1 MKLTFRWYGDKD
13 AVSLDKIRQIPVIS
27 GIVSAIDDILPGEV
41 WPQEQIEA
49 IKNKANAHGLEFEVV
64 ESVAVHEDIKL
75 GEKSRDKYIE
85 NYIETMKRLSRA
97 GIKVICYNFMPVFD
111 WMRSN
116 LRFKNEDGS
125 ESLAYE
131 HDKVIKFNPLTLS
144 EDLNL
149 PAWDK
154 SIGKERM
161 KKLLDIYNE
170 FTDERY
176 FANLKYFLDAVIPA
190 AEKYDIKM
198 ASHPDDPPWSIYGLP
213 RIIGQERNFQKF
225 LDLNKSAYNGVTFCA
240 GSLGCYKNNDLE
252 KMIEMAKGRIH
263 FAHLRNKN
271 RRRKDFETAHPSV
284 CGSLDMYRLVKKLY
298 DTGFDG
304 YIRPTTADRFGRKRQ
319 PRGIRT
325 YDRALGAMYI
335 AGLIEAIEKEA
346 KMFKDKVAVITERI
360 LCSAF
365 QEWQDWE
372 QSRRA

>member
-198 ASHPDDPPWSIYGLP
+198 AIHPDDPPWSIYGLP

-263 FAHLRNKN
+263 FAHLRNVKIEGE
-271 RRRKDFETAHPSV
+271 KDFRETAHPSV

-304 YIRPTTADRFGRKRQ
+304 YIRPDHGRQIWGESGNRA
-319 PRGIRT
+319 GYGL

-346 KMFKDKVAVITERI
+346 KNV
-360 LCSAF
+360 
-365 QEWQDWE
+365 
-372 QSRRA
+372 

>member
-198 ASHPDDPPWSIYGLP
+198 AIHPDDPPWSIYGLP

-225 LDLNKSAYNGVTFCA
+225 
-240 GSLGCYKNNDLE
+240 
-252 KMIEMAKGRIH
+252 
-263 FAHLRNKN
+263 
-271 RRRKDFETAHPSV
+271 
-284 CGSLDMYRLVKKLY
+284 
-298 DTGFDG
+298 
-304 YIRPTTADRFGRKRQ
+304 FGPQ
-319 PRGIRT
+319 
-325 YDRALGAMYI
+325 
-335 AGLIEAIEKEA
+335 
-346 KMFKDKVAVITERI
+346 
-360 LCSAF
+360 
-365 QEWQDWE
+365 
-372 QSRRA
+372 